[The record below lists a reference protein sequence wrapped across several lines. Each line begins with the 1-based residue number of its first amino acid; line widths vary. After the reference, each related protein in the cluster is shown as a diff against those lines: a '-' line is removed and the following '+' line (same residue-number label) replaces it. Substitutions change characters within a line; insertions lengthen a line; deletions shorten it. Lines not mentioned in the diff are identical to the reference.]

1 MRTVFTLI
9 TTVFLLCNFANAQE
23 TMYFYKWGY
32 LTDSTA
38 VANVDSILFN
48 RTPGKA
54 MIADADSNVYHTI
67 TIGTQEWFRE
77 NLKTTKFND
86 GTAIPLI
93 SDNAAWKVLK
103 TPGYAIYHEVFPT
116 TAYGIHYNWYAV
128 ETYKLCPTGWHVA
141 TFEEWEILNNFLGGS
156 DVSGGKMKTVSGGP
170 WYEGWDGP
178 NTGNSNSSGF
188 FGVAAG
194 TRGIDGAFN
203 DWGWASRFWTE
214 PEDSGDPTKARFKM
228 LHSTTANL
236 WQGSELKTAGYSVRC
251 IKD

>member
-1 MRTVFTLI
+1 MRTIFTLI
-9 TTVFLLCNFANAQE
+9 ATAILLVNYAKAQE
-23 TMYFYKWGY
+23 TMYMYKLGY
-32 LTDSTA
+32 ITDSA
-38 VANVDSILFN
+38 VISNIDSILFN
-48 RTPGKA
+48 RAPGKA
-54 MIADADSNVYHTI
+54 MIADYDGNLYHTI

-77 NLKTTKFND
+77 NLKTTKLND
-86 GTAIPLI
+86 GTDIPKVQ
-93 SDNAAWKVLK
+93 DNAPWAALT
-103 TPGYAIYHEVFPT
+103 TPGYSVYNDVFLT
-116 TAYGIHYNWYAV
+116 TSYGIHYNWYAV
-128 ETYKLCPTGWHVA
+128 ETYKLCPTGWHTA
-141 TFEEWEILNNFLGGS
+141 TFDEWETLNNFLGGS
-156 DVSGGKMKTVSGGP
+156 DVSGGKMKSVSGGP

-178 NTGNSNSSGF
+178 NTGNDNSSDF

-214 PEDSGDPTKARFKM
+214 TEDPADPTKARFKM